1 MEKFVHQAP
10 GQCLHGSCLL
20 VRKRS
25 QPRLHAPQL
34 SLAQVFGLALEGHNH
49 GSHVDRPLALV
60 EAFHLGGN
68 QCFGAAGFA
77 RPLGEVRGGY

>member
-1 MEKFVHQAP
+1 
-10 GQCLHGSCLL
+10 
-20 VRKRS
+20 
-25 QPRLHAPQL
+25 
-34 SLAQVFGLALEGHNH
+34 
-49 GSHVDRPLALV
+49 V